1 MQEGH
6 NTQHDEP
13 LLTYEEIVDISGCK
27 RIDHQPRMNSQ
38 ESSYHYFSDWKWPFI
53 FLGIPS
59 IIFGSI
65 FLALFPASQGDEGD
79 EGDENCYKFPRL
91 NWAVSFIMAATVFF
105 SIAGIAP
112 FHKIAISKRYDLLS
126 SSAHVPQTKLA
137 ALFLG
142 SSDALVPETWLH
154 LITGDASPYLWWQ
167 LRGLLWISLVFA
179 FCGFLTAFLL
189 LKYFSCLSDGLSFD
203 CGCFGFFVALTMGYC
218 TRAIFIPF
226 TLLSAQVGFSVGSG
240 TRIGLWDRSDPSLRA
255 LQLLSFQYALTFTI
269 ALSLAITGCF
279 LSGLPFWMSS
289 ITTTCSVSIIM
300 VILLAPILPLT
311 ATLSNKKA
319 DLLASLS
326 TLIEKQHIHIMDN
339 FKAGLSNEEA
349 MKTLEWMY
357 EERKKITDVNV
368 LPESMK
374 LIYTAL
380 MSVGIAIVP
389 MVYQFI
395 SSQI

>member
-1 MQEGH
+1 
-6 NTQHDEP
+6 
-13 LLTYEEIVDISGCK
+13 
-27 RIDHQPRMNSQ
+27 
-38 ESSYHYFSDWKWPFI
+38 
-53 FLGIPS
+53 
-59 IIFGSI
+59 
-65 FLALFPASQGDEGD
+65 
-79 EGDENCYKFPRL
+79 
-91 NWAVSFIMAATVFF
+91 
-105 SIAGIAP
+105 
-112 FHKIAISKRYDLLS
+112 
-126 SSAHVPQTKLA
+126 
-137 ALFLG
+137 
-142 SSDALVPETWLH
+142 
-154 LITGDASPYLWWQ
+154 
-167 LRGLLWISLVFA
+167 
-179 FCGFLTAFLL
+179 
-189 LKYFSCLSDGLSFD
+189 
-203 CGCFGFFVALTMGYC
+203 
-218 TRAIFIPF
+218 
-226 TLLSAQVGFSVGSG
+226 
-240 TRIGLWDRSDPSLRA
+240 
-255 LQLLSFQYALTFTI
+255 
-269 ALSLAITGCF
+269 
-279 LSGLPFWMSS
+279 
-289 ITTTCSVSIIM
+289 M